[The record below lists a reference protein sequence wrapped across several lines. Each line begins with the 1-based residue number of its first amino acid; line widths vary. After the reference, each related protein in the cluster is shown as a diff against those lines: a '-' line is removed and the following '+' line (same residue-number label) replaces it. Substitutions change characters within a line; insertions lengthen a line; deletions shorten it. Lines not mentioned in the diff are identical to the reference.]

1 MLHPRHEDT
10 PVSATK
16 YGLSLSDALGVARG
30 CNAFFLSCKEDEG
43 GIARASFARLR
54 KRLAGVFEFV
64 SINM

>member
-30 CNAFFLSCKEDEG
+30 GNAFLSCKEDEG